1 VTEAAAMQHRLLGRT
16 GFRVSV
22 ASLGTGGP
30 SRLGQGS
37 GVSEA
42 EAHRVVRRAL
52 DLGINFIDTAAGYG
66 ESEAILG
73 RALRGVPPEA
83 CWIATKFSPL
93 EGDRVRTDPAEL
105 RRSLDRSL
113 ERLGRETVDLFQLH
127 GVIPTTYREVVERF
141 YPEMERARDA
151 GKVRFLGITERFFA
165 DPDHA
170 MLPMAL
176 ADDLFDTIMLKYGI
190 LNQTA
195 ARQVLPMAAARNVGV
210 LNMASVRVKLS
221 DPTQL
226 EALLAD
232 WKAAGKLPADAL
244 PERDPLGFLVHGDVD
259 SVVSAGYRFAAAPEA
274 VSTVLT
280 GTANLEHLKRN
291 VTALL
296 GPPLPEEDAARLR
309 ALFVGLVEAV

>member
-1 VTEAAAMQHRLLGRT
+1 MQYRTLGRT
-16 GFRVSV
+16 GFRVSLV
-22 ASLGTGGP
+22 SLGTGGP

-37 GVSEA
+37 GVPEEA
-42 EAHRVVRRAL
+42 AHRVVQRAL
-52 DLGINFIDTAAGYG
+52 ELGVNLIDTAAGYG

-93 EGDRVRTDPAEL
+93 EGDRVKRDPDEL

-113 ERLGRETVDLFQLH
+113 ERLGRDTVDLFQLH
-127 GVIPTTYREVVERF
+127 GVIPATYRETVDRF
-141 YPEMERARDA
+141 YPEMQRAQQA

-165 DPDHA
+165 DPGHA

-195 ARQVLPMAAARNVGV
+195 ARQVLPLAQARNVGV

-221 DPTQL
+221 DPAQL

-232 WKAAGKLPADAL
+232 WTAAGKIPAGAL

-259 SVVSAGYRFAAAPEA
+259 SVVCAGYRFAAAPEA
-274 VSTVLT
+274 ISTVLS
-280 GTANLEHLKRN
+280 GTANLAHLERN
-291 VTALL
+291 VAALL
-296 GPPLPEEDAARLR
+296 GSPLPEADAARLR
-309 ALFVGLVEAV
+309 GLFGGLVEAV